1 MTTEKSMEF
10 PRINFVALLAAAL
23 FLISLFL
30 YWWGLDATGS
40 FTSSDRWSLWSGPV
54 NPTITPG
61 QSFQTLVTYSP
72 IIGALTLAST
82 ILALVGTIPKAHR
95 LLSLGVVV
103 SILTPIIYAVLVNF
117 AVSNGCGSSSNC
129 ITGPFGT
136 ETTNVGFFSFT
147 RTWGFQPGFYIEIGG
162 AILAL
167 IAIGFHRTF
176 LVAKKSRNPFD
187 YPPNIPRRISRES

>member
-176 LVAKKSRNPFD
+176 LVAKK
-187 YPPNIPRRISRES
+187 

>member
-1 MTTEKSMEF
+1 MEF

-82 ILALVGTIPKAHR
+82 IRALVGTIPKAHR

-176 LVAKKSRNPFD
+176 LVAKK
-187 YPPNIPRRISRES
+187 